1 MADTSNGLTT
11 LVLGIVTLVL
21 GFFVTIYLVFFFD
34 NDVKAK
40 ATEIPKNLVMS
51 AISSKGGPMTSGADI
66 AAWVMMTLGVG
77 GIIGILVWLGVLTQ
91 DKDNAAEIRKNLAIV
106 GGVTGILIFVFAAA
120 AYVYFMANINY
131 LTPFLLIMTFV
142 NLFLSLY
149 ATSAA
154 SLQIVKT

>member
-1 MADTSNGLTT
+1 MADMSNGLMTF
-11 LVLGIVTLVL
+11 LLSGGI
-21 GFFVTIYLVFFFD
+21 GFFVTIYLLFFFD
-34 NDVKAK
+34 DDNKAK
-40 ATEIPKNLVMS
+40 ATEIPKNLAMS
-51 AISSKGGPMTSGADI
+51 VVNSKGSPMTSGADI
-66 AAWVMMTLGVG
+66 AVWVMMTLGVG

-106 GGVTGILIFVFAAA
+106 GGVTGILVFVFGAA
-120 AYVYFMANINY
+120 AYIYFMANINY

-149 ATSAA
+149 ATAAA

>member
-1 MADTSNGLTT
+1 MVYANSQYMSTALTAFLASGGL
-11 LVLGIVTLVL
+11 VT
-21 GFFVTIYLVFFFD
+21 FYLLFFFD
-34 NDVKAK
+34 DDKAK
-40 ATEIPKNLVMS
+40 ATEIPKNLAMS
-51 AISSKGGPMTSGADI
+51 VVNSKGSPMTSGADI
-66 AAWVMMTLGVG
+66 AVWVMMTLGVG

-106 GGVTGILIFVFAAA
+106 GGVTGILVFVFAAA

-149 ATSAA
+149 ATAAA